1 LKRAGD
7 HAVTTSPVT
16 FTMVRQMLAL
26 LGNVVRG
33 FLMGAADVVPGVSG
47 GTVALVLGIY
57 RRLISSVRDGSKVLG
72 RLVKLDFSGARHSF
86 VSVEWRLIAPLL
98 IGILIAVATLSGV
111 IEHLLENSPVQMAG
125 LFLGLVA
132 GSVVVAWGLLEVR
145 DVRRWT
151 VLVIVAIVTFV
162 LLGARGGTSDDTVSQ
177 VADPALW
184 AFFIAGAIAI
194 CAMILPGISGS
205 FLLVTMGMYGPVLS
219 AVSDRDLAIIVV
231 FGLGCV
237 IGLAL
242 FSQVLHWALVE
253 HEPTVMAGLIGLMI
267 GSIRVLWPWPSGLD
281 STELGWIEGPV
292 LVPIGLMVLGFVVV
306 VAIDL
311 ISARIA
317 GRDHVDTSFLPQD

>member
-1 LKRAGD
+1 
-7 HAVTTSPVT
+7 
-16 FTMVRQMLAL
+16 
-26 LGNVVRG
+26 
-33 FLMGAADVVPGVSG
+33 MGAADVVPGVSG

-57 RRLISSVRDGSKVLG
+57 RRLISSVRDGAKVLG
-72 RLVKLDFSGARHSF
+72 RAIKLDFSGARSAF
-86 VSVEWRLIAPLL
+86 LSVEWKLIAPLL

-145 DVRRWT
+145 DLRRWT

-162 LLGARGGTSDDTVSQ
+162 LLGVRGGTSDDTVSQ

-205 FLLVTMGMYGPVLS
+205 FLLVTMGMYGPVLA
-219 AVSDRDLAIIVV
+219 AVSDRDLTTVVV

-242 FSQVLHWALVE
+242 FSQLLHWALVE
-253 HEPTVMAGLIGLMI
+253 HEPTVMAGLIGLMV
-267 GSIRVLWPWPSGLD
+267 GSVRVLWPWPSGLD

-292 LVPIGLMVLGFVVV
+292 FVTLGLMVFGFVLV

-317 GRDHVDTSFLPQD
+317 GRDHVDTTYLPQN

>member
-1 LKRAGD
+1 
-7 HAVTTSPVT
+7 
-16 FTMVRQMLAL
+16 MLNL

-33 FLMGAADVVPGVSG
+33 FIMGAADVVPGVSG

-57 RRLISSVRDGSKVLG
+57 RRLISSVRDGAKVLG
-72 RLVKLDFSGARHSF
+72 RLVKLDFSGARRSF
-86 VSVEWRLIAPLL
+86 LSVEWRLIAPLL

-145 DVRRWT
+145 DLRRWT
-151 VLVIVAIVTFV
+151 VMIIVAIITFV

-184 AFFIAGAIAI
+184 AFFIAGSIAI

-219 AVSDRDLAIIVV
+219 AVSDRELVILVV
-231 FGLGCV
+231 FSLGCV

-267 GSIRVLWPWPSGLD
+267 GSIRVLWPWPNGLD

-292 LVPIGLMVLGFVVV
+292 LVPIGLMILGFVVV

>member
-1 LKRAGD
+1 
-7 HAVTTSPVT
+7 
-16 FTMVRQMLAL
+16 
-26 LGNVVRG
+26 
-33 FLMGAADVVPGVSG
+33 
-47 GTVALVLGIY
+47 
-57 RRLISSVRDGSKVLG
+57 VLG
-72 RLVKLDFSGARHSF
+72 RLVKLDFSGARRSF
-86 VSVEWRLIAPLL
+86 LSVEWRLIAPLL

-145 DVRRWT
+145 DLRRWT
-151 VLVIVAIVTFV
+151 VMIIVAIITFV

-219 AVSDRDLAIIVV
+219 AVSDRELVILVV
-231 FGLGCV
+231 FSLGCV

-267 GSIRVLWPWPSGLD
+267 GSIRVLWPWPNGLD

-292 LVPIGLMVLGFVVV
+292 LVPIGLMILGFVVV
-306 VAIDL
+306 VAIDR

>member
-1 LKRAGD
+1 
-7 HAVTTSPVT
+7 
-16 FTMVRQMLAL
+16 MLAL

-57 RRLISSVRDGSKVLG
+57 RRLISSVRDGAKVLG
-72 RLVKLDFSGARHSF
+72 RLVKLDFSGARRSF
-86 VSVEWRLIAPLL
+86 ASVEWTLIAPLL
-98 IGILIAVATLSGV
+98 IGILVAVATLSGV

-151 VLVIVAIVTFV
+151 ILVIVAILTFL
-162 LLGARGGTSDDTVSQ
+162 LLGVRGGTSDDTVSQ

-205 FLLVTMGMYGPVLS
+205 FLLVTMGMYGPVLA

-242 FSQVLHWALVE
+242 FSQVLHWALVK
-253 HEPTVMAGLIGLMI
+253 HEPTIMAGLIGLMV
-267 GSIRVLWPWPSGLD
+267 GSVRVLWPWPSGLD

-292 LVPIGLMVLGFVVV
+292 VVTLGLMVFGFVLV

-317 GRDHVDTSFLPQD
+317 GREHVDTTYLPQD

>member
-1 LKRAGD
+1 
-7 HAVTTSPVT
+7 
-16 FTMVRQMLAL
+16 
-26 LGNVVRG
+26 
-33 FLMGAADVVPGVSG
+33 
-47 GTVALVLGIY
+47 VLGIY
-57 RRLISSVRDGSKVLG
+57 RRLISSVRDGAKVLG
-72 RLVKLDFSGARHSF
+72 RLVKLDFSGARRSF
-86 VSVEWRLIAPLL
+86 ASVEWTLIAPLL
-98 IGILIAVATLSGV
+98 IGILVAVATLSGV

-151 VLVIVAIVTFV
+151 ILVIVAILTFL
-162 LLGARGGTSDDTVSQ
+162 LLGVRGGTSDDTVSQ

-205 FLLVTMGMYGPVLS
+205 FLLVTMGMYGPVLA

-242 FSQVLHWALVE
+242 FSQVLHWALVK
-253 HEPTVMAGLIGLMI
+253 HEPTIMAGLIGLMV
-267 GSIRVLWPWPSGLD
+267 GSVRVLWPWPSGLD

-292 LVPIGLMVLGFVVV
+292 VVTLGLMVFGFVLV

-317 GRDHVDTSFLPQD
+317 GREHVDTTYLPQD

>member
-1 LKRAGD
+1 
-7 HAVTTSPVT
+7 
-16 FTMVRQMLAL
+16 MLNL

-33 FLMGAADVVPGVSG
+33 FIMGAADVVPGVSG

-57 RRLISSVRDGSKVLG
+57 RRLISSVRDGAKVLG
-72 RLVKLDFSGARHSF
+72 RLVKLDFSGARRSF
-86 VSVEWRLIAPLL
+86 LSVEWRLIAPLL

-145 DVRRWT
+145 DLRRWT
-151 VLVIVAIVTFV
+151 VMIIVAIITFV

-184 AFFIAGAIAI
+184 AFFIAGSIAI

-219 AVSDRDLAIIVV
+219 AVSDRELVILVV
-231 FGLGCV
+231 FSLGCV

>member
-1 LKRAGD
+1 MRGGD

-16 FTMVRQMLAL
+16 FTMVRSMLAL

-57 RRLISSVRDGSKVLG
+57 RRLISSVRDGAKVLG
-72 RLVKLDFSGARHSF
+72 HLVKLDFSGARRSF
-86 VSVEWRLIAPLL
+86 ASVEWTLIAPLL
-98 IGILIAVATLSGV
+98 LGILVAVATLSGV

-125 LFLGLVA
+125 LFLGLVT

-151 VLVIVAIVTFV
+151 VLVIVAILTFL
-162 LLGARGGTSDDTVSQ
+162 LLGVRGGTSDDTVSQ

-242 FSQVLHWALVE
+242 FSQVLHWALVK
-253 HEPTVMAGLIGLMI
+253 HEPTIMAGLIGLMV
-267 GSIRVLWPWPSGLD
+267 GSVRVLWPWPSGLD

-292 LVPIGLMVLGFVVV
+292 FVPLGLMVFGFVLV

-317 GRDHVDTSFLPQD
+317 GREHVDTTYLPQD

>member
-1 LKRAGD
+1 
-7 HAVTTSPVT
+7 
-16 FTMVRQMLAL
+16 MLAL

-57 RRLISSVRDGSKVLG
+57 RRLISSVRDGAKVLG
-72 RLVKLDFSGARHSF
+72 RLVKLDLSGARRLF
-86 VSVEWRLIAPLL
+86 ASVEWTLIAPLL
-98 IGILIAVATLSGV
+98 IGILVAVATLSGV

-151 VLVIVAIVTFV
+151 VLVIVAILTFL
-162 LLGARGGTSDDTVSQ
+162 LLGVRGGTSDDTVSQ

-184 AFFIAGAIAI
+184 AFFVAGSIAI

-242 FSQVLHWALVE
+242 FSQVLHWALVK
-253 HEPTVMAGLIGLMI
+253 HEPTIMAGLIGLMV
-267 GSIRVLWPWPSGLD
+267 GSVRVLWPWPSGLD

-292 LVPIGLMVLGFVVV
+292 VVPLGLMVFGFVLV

-317 GRDHVDTSFLPQD
+317 GREHVDTTYLPQD

>member
-1 LKRAGD
+1 
-7 HAVTTSPVT
+7 
-16 FTMVRQMLAL
+16 
-26 LGNVVRG
+26 
-33 FLMGAADVVPGVSG
+33 MGAADVVPGVSG

-57 RRLISSVRDGSKVLG
+57 RRLISSVRDGAKVLG
-72 RLVKLDFSGARHSF
+72 RLVKLDFSGARRSF
-86 VSVEWRLIAPLL
+86 ASVEWTLIAPLL
-98 IGILIAVATLSGV
+98 IGILVAVATLSGV

-151 VLVIVAIVTFV
+151 ILVIVAILTFI
-162 LLGARGGTSDDTVSQ
+162 LLGVRGGTSDDTVSQ

-205 FLLVTMGMYGPVLS
+205 FLLVTMGMYGPVLA

-242 FSQVLHWALVE
+242 FSQVLHWALVK
-253 HEPTVMAGLIGLMI
+253 HEPTIMAGLIGLMV
-267 GSIRVLWPWPSGLD
+267 GSVRVLWPWPSGLD

-292 LVPIGLMVLGFVVV
+292 VVTLGLMVFGFMLV

-317 GRDHVDTSFLPQD
+317 GREHVDTTYLPQD

>member
-1 LKRAGD
+1 
-7 HAVTTSPVT
+7 
-16 FTMVRQMLAL
+16 
-26 LGNVVRG
+26 
-33 FLMGAADVVPGVSG
+33 
-47 GTVALVLGIY
+47 
-57 RRLISSVRDGSKVLG
+57 
-72 RLVKLDFSGARHSF
+72 
-86 VSVEWRLIAPLL
+86 
-98 IGILIAVATLSGV
+98 
-111 IEHLLENSPVQMAG
+111 
-125 LFLGLVA
+125 
-132 GSVVVAWGLLEVR
+132 
-145 DVRRWT
+145 
-151 VLVIVAIVTFV
+151 
-162 LLGARGGTSDDTVSQ
+162 
-177 VADPALW
+177 
-184 AFFIAGAIAI
+184 
-194 CAMILPGISGS
+194 MILPGISGS

>member
-1 LKRAGD
+1 
-7 HAVTTSPVT
+7 
-16 FTMVRQMLAL
+16 ML
-26 LGNVVRG
+26 GH
-33 FLMGAADVVPGVSG
+33 
-47 GTVALVLGIY
+47 
-57 RRLISSVRDGSKVLG
+57 
-72 RLVKLDFSGARHSF
+72 LVKLDFSGARRSF
-86 VSVEWRLIAPLL
+86 ASVEWTLIAPLL
-98 IGILIAVATLSGV
+98 LGILVAVATLSGV

-151 VLVIVAIVTFV
+151 VLVIVAILTFL
-162 LLGARGGTSDDTVSQ
+162 LLGVRGGTSDDTVSQ

-242 FSQVLHWALVE
+242 FSQVLHWALVK
-253 HEPTVMAGLIGLMI
+253 HEPTIMAGLIGLMV
-267 GSIRVLWPWPSGLD
+267 GSVRVLWPWPSGLD

-292 LVPIGLMVLGFVVV
+292 FVPLGLMVFGFVLV

-317 GRDHVDTSFLPQD
+317 GREHVDTTYLPQD

>member
-1 LKRAGD
+1 
-7 HAVTTSPVT
+7 
-16 FTMVRQMLAL
+16 
-26 LGNVVRG
+26 
-33 FLMGAADVVPGVSG
+33 MGAADVVPGVSG

-57 RRLISSVRDGSKVLG
+57 RRLISSVRDGAKVLG
-72 RLVKLDFSGARHSF
+72 RLVKLDFSGARRSF
-86 VSVEWRLIAPLL
+86 ASVEWTLIAPLL
-98 IGILIAVATLSGV
+98 IGILVAVATLSGV

-151 VLVIVAIVTFV
+151 ILVIVAILTFL
-162 LLGARGGTSDDTVSQ
+162 LLGVRGGTSDDTVSQ

-205 FLLVTMGMYGPVLS
+205 FLLVTMGMYGPVLA

-242 FSQVLHWALVE
+242 FSQVLHWALVK
-253 HEPTVMAGLIGLMI
+253 HEPTIMAGLIGLMV
-267 GSIRVLWPWPSGLD
+267 GSVRVLWPWPSGLD

-292 LVPIGLMVLGFVVV
+292 VVTLGLMVFGFMLV

-317 GRDHVDTSFLPQD
+317 GREHVDTTYLPQD

>member
-1 LKRAGD
+1 
-7 HAVTTSPVT
+7 
-16 FTMVRQMLAL
+16 MLAL

-57 RRLISSVRDGSKVLG
+57 RRLISSVRDGAKVLG
-72 RLVKLDFSGARHSF
+72 RLVKLDFSGARRSF
-86 VSVEWRLIAPLL
+86 ASVEWTLIAPLL
-98 IGILIAVATLSGV
+98 IGILVAVATLSGV

-151 VLVIVAIVTFV
+151 ILVIVAILTFI
-162 LLGARGGTSDDTVSQ
+162 LLGVRGGTSDDTVSQ

-205 FLLVTMGMYGPVLS
+205 FLLVTMGMYGPVLA

-242 FSQVLHWALVE
+242 FSQVLHWALVK
-253 HEPTVMAGLIGLMI
+253 HEPTIMAGLIGLMV
-267 GSIRVLWPWPSGLD
+267 GSVRVLWPWPSGLD

-292 LVPIGLMVLGFVVV
+292 VVTLGLMVFGFMLV

-317 GRDHVDTSFLPQD
+317 GREHVDTTYLPQD

>member
-1 LKRAGD
+1 
-7 HAVTTSPVT
+7 
-16 FTMVRQMLAL
+16 MLNL

-33 FLMGAADVVPGVSG
+33 FIMGAADVVPGVSG

-57 RRLISSVRDGSKVLG
+57 RRLISSVRDGAKVLG
-72 RLVKLDFSGARHSF
+72 RLVKLDFSGARRSF
-86 VSVEWRLIAPLL
+86 LSVEWRLIAPLL

-145 DVRRWT
+145 DLRRWT
-151 VLVIVAIVTFV
+151 VMIIVAIITFV

-219 AVSDRDLAIIVV
+219 AVSDRELVILVV
-231 FGLGCV
+231 FSLGCV

-317 GRDHVDTSFLPQD
+317 GRDHVDTSFLPQH

>member
-1 LKRAGD
+1 
-7 HAVTTSPVT
+7 
-16 FTMVRQMLAL
+16 
-26 LGNVVRG
+26 
-33 FLMGAADVVPGVSG
+33 MGAADVVPGVSG

-57 RRLISSVRDGSKVLG
+57 RRLISSVRDGAKVLG
-72 RLVKLDFSGARHSF
+72 RLVKLDFSGARRSF
-86 VSVEWRLIAPLL
+86 ASVEWTLIAPLL
-98 IGILIAVATLSGV
+98 IGILVAVATLSGV

-151 VLVIVAIVTFV
+151 ILVIVAILTFL
-162 LLGARGGTSDDTVSQ
+162 LLGVRGGTSDDTVSQ

-205 FLLVTMGMYGPVLS
+205 FLLVTMGMYGPVLA

-242 FSQVLHWALVE
+242 FSQVLHWALVK
-253 HEPTVMAGLIGLMI
+253 HEPTIMAGLIGLMV
-267 GSIRVLWPWPSGLD
+267 GSVRVLWPWPSGLD

-292 LVPIGLMVLGFVVV
+292 VVTLGLMVFGFVLV

-317 GRDHVDTSFLPQD
+317 GREHVDTTYLPQD

>member
-1 LKRAGD
+1 
-7 HAVTTSPVT
+7 VI
-16 FTMVRQMLAL
+16 AL

-57 RRLISSVRDGSKVLG
+57 RRLISSVRDGAKVLG
-72 RLVKLDFSGARHSF
+72 RAIKLDFSGARSAF
-86 VSVEWRLIAPLL
+86 LSVEWRLIAPLL

-145 DVRRWT
+145 DLRRWI
-151 VLVIVAIVTFV
+151 VLVIVAIITFV

-219 AVSDRDLAIIVV
+219 AVSDRDLVIVIV

-237 IGLAL
+237 LGLAL
-242 FSQVLHWALVE
+242 FSQLLHWALVE

-292 LVPIGLMVLGFVVV
+292 FATLGLMVFGFVLV

-317 GRDHVDTSFLPQD
+317 GRDHVDTTYLPQD

>member
-1 LKRAGD
+1 
-7 HAVTTSPVT
+7 
-16 FTMVRQMLAL
+16 MLAL

-57 RRLISSVRDGSKVLG
+57 RRLISSVRDGAKVLG
-72 RLVKLDFSGARHSF
+72 RLVKLDFSGARRSF
-86 VSVEWRLIAPLL
+86 ASVEWTLIAPLL
-98 IGILIAVATLSGV
+98 IGILVAVATLSGV

-151 VLVIVAIVTFV
+151 ILVIVAILTFI
-162 LLGARGGTSDDTVSQ
+162 LLGVRGGTSDDTVSQ

-205 FLLVTMGMYGPVLS
+205 FLLVTMGMYGPVLA

-242 FSQVLHWALVE
+242 FSQVLHWALVK
-253 HEPTVMAGLIGLMI
+253 HEPTIMAGLIGLMV
-267 GSIRVLWPWPSGLD
+267 GSVRVLWPWPSGLD

-292 LVPIGLMVLGFVVV
+292 VVTLGLMVFGFVLV

-317 GRDHVDTSFLPQD
+317 GREHVDTTYLPQD